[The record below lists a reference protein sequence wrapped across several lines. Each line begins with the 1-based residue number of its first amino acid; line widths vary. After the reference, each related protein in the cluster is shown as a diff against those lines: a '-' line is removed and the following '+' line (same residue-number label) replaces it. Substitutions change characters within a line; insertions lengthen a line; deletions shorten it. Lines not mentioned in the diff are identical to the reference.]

1 MVARTNVKEKVDIA
15 VLQTRLEI
23 MNTET
28 NKAIGGLINDFAE
41 LRTEVKLAKWLGIGI
56 AILAMLQ
63 IAVPV
68 ITKIYFK

>member
-1 MVARTNVKEKVDIA
+1 
-15 VLQTRLEI
+15 

-28 NKAIGGLINDFAE
+28 NKAIGGLRNDFAE
-41 LRTEVKLAKWLGIGI
+41 LRTEVTNIRIKLAKWLGIGI